1 MWDVL
6 FWSMFHWGRP
16 LNGTYTLKN
25 YVKYGI
31 ILALE
36 NSFSM
41 CPKQIILKGC
51 VNNVGKKQPKYTP
64 LKLVEEHC
72 VAIQKFEKERSL
84 RTIEGA
90 ETEVEAAVPYAVDQ
104 AYAMNRIKPGQK
116 LNAQQE
122 RIVLYESYDYA
133 IATVIASYW
142 QKCKQV
148 YTFSR
153 EFYDMLLDMDDF
165 EIGWSLYDYLPY
177 ETFYLE
183 LDGHEEIEGILVKY
197 TKTPTRSILYTIC
210 SKNGKMHHI
219 NSGIVDPRKTGSYK
233 QFFETEVYASN
244 ANMNAP
250 EVVLVRQVLAF
261 VLQACMY
268 LCAKNADIEENPV
281 QKNIYRPS
289 TNIRNKFSEIRKW
302 DVGVRVIKDH
312 KAAKNAVALKP
323 SDGEAAR
330 RRPRQHWRKAHWH
343 TYWIGSREERTK
355 VVKFIAPIL
364 VNDNNDDMP
373 LIIHN

>member
-1 MWDVL
+1 M
-6 FWSMFHWGRP
+6 
-16 LNGTYTLKN
+16 
-25 YVKYGI
+25 
-31 ILALE
+31 
-36 NSFSM
+36 
-41 CPKQIILKGC
+41 
-51 VNNVGKKQPKYTP
+51 GKKQPKYTP
-64 LKLVEEHC
+64 LKLVEDHST
-72 VAIQKFEKERSL
+72 AIREFEKARALRS
-84 RTIEGA
+84 IGGA
-90 ETEVEAAVPYAVDQ
+90 EDEVEAAVAYAVDQ
-104 AYAMNRIKPGQK
+104 VYAMNRIKPGQK
-116 LNAQQE
+116 LTAIQE
-122 RIVLYESYDYA
+122 RVVLYESYDYA

-183 LDGHEEIEGILVKY
+183 LAGHEAIEGIFVKY
-197 TKTPTRSILYTIC
+197 TKAPTRSILYTIC
-210 SKNGKMHHI
+210 GKTGRAHQI

-233 QFFETEVYASN
+233 TFFETEVYASN

-250 EVVLVRQVLAF
+250 EVLLVRQVLAF

-268 LCAKNADIEENPV
+268 LCAKNADIEENPF
-281 QKNIYRPS
+281 QKKIYKPSANIK
-289 TNIRNKFSEIRKW
+289 NKFSEIRKW
-302 DVGVRVIKDH
+302 DVGVRVVRDH
-312 KAAKNAVALKP
+312 NAAKNASTPKP
-323 SDGEAAR
+323 TDGESSR

-343 TYWIGSREERTK
+343 TYWIGPREERTK

-373 LIIHN
+373 VVVRLGDVH